1 MIRDTAS
8 DTADTADT
16 ARVTA
21 VLQQCYSKSDVSAQR
36 DTGSENGGRRKDYD
50 DMVHFLL
57 WWVH

>member
-1 MIRDTAS
+1 MISDTAS

-21 VLQQCYSKSDVSAQR
+21 CYSSVTAKVMYQHREDI
-36 DTGSENGGRRKDYD
+36 GSENGGRRTNYD
-50 DMVHFLL
+50 VMVHFLL